1 MFIHFSSTTNRPYDK
16 PDTDSLPVPSWRAFE
31 VISESAGLI
40 RTIWI
45 YRPMLQVAAEGGCGQ
60 LLERNPCQ
68 ATRFHF
74 SCPTRQNSAVCTAPT
89 IAPSAHS
96 ARLRGRPTGRGSSRR
111 PSARANPTTNF
122 FDPKGLPVAVCSRSN
137 AKSSASSAAPNSRR
151 HPSLLT
157 RAAQYSRSRI
167 RASSAPVKCA
177 LALDQRYATA
187 SAAIPARTG
196 FRSTYRIAASRW
208 ASSITVEKK
217 RFCHKCPVVCRRAC
231 IQ

>member
-1 MFIHFSSTTNRPYDK
+1 MISKVWPAEKTQTHYGSNALEGPNATPGNEANTQPPMAIVQRTNWATRPRCSSISPRRRIDHTTSQIQTSPRQVGGRSKSSRKRWAHKNYLD
-16 PDTDSLPVPSWRAFE
+16 
-31 VISESAGLI
+31 
-40 RTIWI
+40 

-96 ARLRGRPTGRGSSRR
+96 ARFRGQPTGRGSSRR

-137 AKSSASSAAPNSRR
+137 AESSASSA
-151 HPSLLT
+151 HPT
-157 RAAQYSRSRI
+157 
-167 RASSAPVKCA
+167 PG
-177 LALDQRYATA
+177 ATH
-187 SAAIPARTG
+187 P
-196 FRSTYRIAASRW
+196 
-208 ASSITVEKK
+208 
-217 RFCHKCPVVCRRAC
+217 C
-231 IQ
+231 